1 MLIVHVVCAVGL
13 IIGLLAF
20 YAPQIEQ
27 WNNKHLLFADKTNGV
42 FEQDSLE
49 VAEII
54 GKTSAEKLI
63 DAGFTHKQAEAIV
76 SILEEAK

>member
-1 MLIVHVVCAVGL
+1 MLLVHVVCAVGL
-13 IIGLLAF
+13 IIGLLAL
-20 YAPQIEQ
+20 YASQIEQ
-27 WNNKHLLFADKTNGV
+27 WNNKHLLSTANTNNA
-42 FEQDSLE
+42 FEKGGDE

-76 SILEEAK
+76 SILEETK